1 MDLSSYSPCESMG
14 MANMW
19 KDNRGMEGQNS
30 HIPIYCYQKDNLDE
44 CKGPTQ
50 LNREIYTLPNP
61 SIPLTGEFYLIMPG
75 DLVYVIVI
83 FGVLLGSL
91 ILIIIIIFMCKRR
104 KNSQKV
110 VRKYSSDYNPRYGDT
125 YYDYLDLQ
133 DVKNLKYTD
142 LE

>member
-1 MDLSSYSPCESMG
+1 MG

-83 FGVLLGSL
+83 FGVLFSAVAVIAVITL
-91 ILIIIIIFMCKRR
+91 ISFKE
-104 KNSQKV
+104 NDGQ
-110 VRKYSSDYNPRYGDT
+110 
-125 YYDYLDLQ
+125 
-133 DVKNLKYTD
+133 
-142 LE
+142 